1 MSNGR
6 QVARSPPRNFQTYC
20 QVIISSFIITA
31 TTKLPCSLFGA
42 GGWFVGY
49 LLLPLPPPTS
59 LCNRATTCY
68 HYHHQPPAVV
78 VLLLSCAM
86 IAAVV
91 CSAQPYS
98 TTALLPLREPSDS
111 IASSSSSGADLSPIC
126 SQSDPMFGRRLARE
140 SSRLRLGQRARLSSL
155 PTLLYNNVWRKSNI
169 FYVTYIFAGC
179 VILELIYGSLTNF
192 VWESANRG
200 VSLSGT

>member
-1 MSNGR
+1 MCRWVTPHQGENTRTDVQATQHLTDNNWEGVSNGR
-6 QVARSPPRNFQTYC
+6 QVLRSPPRNFQRYC

-49 LLLPLPPPTS
+49 LLLPLPPPTN
-59 LCNRATTCY
+59 LFNRATTCY
-68 HYHHQPPAVV
+68 HYHHQPPPVV

-111 IASSSSSGADLSPIC
+111 IASSSFELNK
-126 SQSDPMFGRRLARE
+126 RRPQPHL
-140 SSRLRLGQRARLSSL
+140 
-155 PTLLYNNVWRKSNI
+155 
-169 FYVTYIFAGC
+169 
-179 VILELIYGSLTNF
+179 
-192 VWESANRG
+192 
-200 VSLSGT
+200 